1 MAEML
6 QMPDPKNPFAG
17 IPQVNPNMVIAQ
29 NTERIAIG
37 LDMLVGILAEKWE
50 MDLKEAKDDH
60 GNTVLRWRPRGAETT
75 DDKTQ
80 ESTDREA

>member
-1 MAEML
+1 ML

-17 IPQVNPNMVIAQ
+17 IPQVNPQMVIAQ

-50 MDLKEAKDDH
+50 MDLKEAKDER
-60 GNTVLRWRPRGAETT
+60 GNTVLRWRPRG
-75 DDKTQ
+75 TQ
-80 ESTDREA
+80 ETDSEGKKPTDSEA

>member
-1 MAEML
+1 MI
-6 QMPDPKNPFAG
+6 QFPDPNNPFAS

-50 MDLKEAKDDH
+50 MDLKEAKDEH
-60 GNTVLRWRPRGAETT
+60 GNTVLRWRPRGTETT
-75 DDKTQ
+75 EGKGQ
-80 ESTDREA
+80 ESPNSEA

>member
-1 MAEML
+1 MAEIL
-6 QMPDPKNPFAG
+6 QMPDPNNHFAG
-17 IPQVNPNMVIAQ
+17 IPQINPNMIIAQ

-60 GNTVLRWRPRGAETT
+60 GNTVLRWRPRNTEETESEG
-75 DDKTQ
+75 K

>member
-1 MAEML
+1 MI
-6 QMPDPKNPFAG
+6 QFPDPNNPFAG

-50 MDLKEAKDDH
+50 MDLKEAKDEH
-60 GNTVLRWRPRGAETT
+60 GNTVLRWRPRGTETT
-75 DDKTQ
+75 EGKGQ
-80 ESTDREA
+80 ESPNSEA